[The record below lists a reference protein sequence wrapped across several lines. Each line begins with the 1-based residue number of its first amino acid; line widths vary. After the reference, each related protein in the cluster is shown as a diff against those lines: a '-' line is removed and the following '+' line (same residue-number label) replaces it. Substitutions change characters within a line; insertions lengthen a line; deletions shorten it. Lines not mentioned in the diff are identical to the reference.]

1 LIANKREF
9 LARGMV
15 RLGMIGLLERAA
27 RRPGILITT
36 FHRIGDP
43 AAGSYYDGVYAAS
56 PAAFRAQV
64 RHLRDRFRLIALD
77 ELIALADAD
86 FAVDRP
92 TALITFDD
100 GYRDNFDVAL
110 PILEELGAVA
120 SFFIPTG
127 FFTNPRLPWWDHLA
141 YVLKQTRRPRIE
153 LERPGP
159 ESEPEPEPEPL
170 VLDLEANGRPAA
182 IAAVVR
188 LYLDG
193 KIADADEPAFRAH
206 LEERAGV
213 AVDESALGRDLFM
226 TWDQVRG
233 LAERGMAIGSHAHDH
248 CNLARLDE
256 AGQRRELSESKRI
269 LEHELGREV
278 RALAYPFGW
287 AGTYSSLTEHLAQET
302 GYRLAFSS
310 LEGVNRPGPSPSRR
324 FALHRLGVGYHDSA
338 PLFRARTAL
347 QSSFGASF
355 L

>member
-1 LIANKREF
+1 MSVLIPNKREF
-9 LARGMV
+9 LARGMAG
-15 RLGMIGLLERAA
+15 LGVIGLLERAA
-27 RRPGILITT
+27 RRASIVVAT
-36 FHRIGDP
+36 FHRIGEP

-64 RHLRDRFRLIALD
+64 RHLRDRFRLIGLD
-77 ELIALADAD
+77 ELIALADAG

-110 PILEELGAVA
+110 PILEELGASA
-120 SFFIPTG
+120 TFFIPTG
-127 FFTNPRLPWWDHLA
+127 FFTHPRLPWWDHLA
-141 YVLKQTRRPRIE
+141 YVLKQTRNPRIT
-153 LERPGP
+153 LDLPG
-159 ESEPEPEPEPL
+159 PEPL
-170 VLDLEANGRPAA
+170 VLDLETNPRSAA

-193 KIADADEPAFRAH
+193 KIRDTDESAFRTH

-213 AVDESALGRDLFM
+213 AVDEGSLGRDLFM
-226 TWDQVRG
+226 TWDQVRA

-248 CNLARLDE
+248 RNLGRLDE
-256 AGQRRELSESKRI
+256 ADQRRELTESKRI

-287 AGTYSSLTEHLAQET
+287 AGTFSPLTERLAHEA

-310 LEGVNRPGPSPSRR
+310 LEGVNRPGSSSNR
-324 FALHRLGVGYHDSA
+324 FALRRLGVGYHDSA